1 MHKQIIY
8 PKFIS
13 RVFAMTCDLV
23 IISIVLVPIIN
34 ICANY
39 LLLFAFQ
46 DFFLSQNID
55 TSDQNAIMLAVKTP
69 EFANQITSST
79 FVTYFG
85 TLFII
90 NSFFMGL
97 YFIAFW
103 RKFGTTPGKLLMRM
117 KIVDADDHSR
127 PSLYNCI
134 KRFLGY
140 ITALIG
146 IWSIIFTKK
155 RRALHDKI
163 ANTVVIK
170 A

>member
-8 PKFIS
+8 PNFIA

-23 IISIVLVPIIN
+23 VISIVLVPIIN
-34 ICANY
+34 ICENY
-39 LLLFAFQ
+39 LLLLTFQ
-46 DFFLSQNID
+46 DFFLSQHID

-69 EFANQITSST
+69 EFSSQITSST
-79 FVTYFG
+79 FIMYFG
-85 TLFII
+85 ALFIL
-90 NSFFMGL
+90 NTFFMGL
-97 YFIAFW
+97 YFVTFW
-103 RKFGTTPGKLLMRM
+103 RKFGTTPGKLIMRM
-117 KIVDADDHSR
+117 KIVDANDYSR
-127 PSLYNCI
+127 PSLYNCV
-134 KRFLGY
+134 KRFCGY

-155 RRALHDKI
+155 GRALHDKI